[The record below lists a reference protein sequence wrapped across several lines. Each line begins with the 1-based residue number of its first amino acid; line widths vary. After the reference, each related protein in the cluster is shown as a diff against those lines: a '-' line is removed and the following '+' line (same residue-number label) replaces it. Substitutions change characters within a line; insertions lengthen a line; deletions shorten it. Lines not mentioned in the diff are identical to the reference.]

1 MTNNPFLIYYD
12 LRKFTKIHFENGTNE
27 DSHLKSAIVSDP
39 LRDRV
44 CFVFTNLSDE
54 YEHQYVISFFELSY
68 NERTLIKNSERL
80 QIKTARKFKLS
91 VHKYGFWANNLEL
104 FS

>member
-68 NERTLIKNSERL
+68 NERTLTMPISNNFHLNGALGETIK
-80 QIKTARKFKLS
+80 I
-91 VHKYGFWANNLEL
+91 
-104 FS
+104 

>member
-1 MTNNPFLIYYD
+1 M
-12 LRKFTKIHFENGTNE
+12 RKFTKIHFENGTNE

-68 NERTLIKNSERL
+68 NEPTLV
-80 QIKTARKFKLS
+80 AKFFVRDYQKMWYL
-91 VHKYGFWANNLEL
+91 L
-104 FS
+104 FLVII

>member
-68 NERTLIKNSERL
+68 NERTLIRTSGMG
-80 QIKTARKFKLS
+80 KFPK
-91 VHKYGFWANNLEL
+91 KYNCPGTL
-104 FS
+104 

>member
-68 NERTLIKNSERL
+68 NERTLVDKNNL
-80 QIKTARKFKLS
+80 DFPFIKTIKTFTFR
-91 VHKYGFWANNLEL
+91 
-104 FS
+104 

>member
-68 NERTLIKNSERL
+68 NERTL
-80 QIKTARKFKLS
+80 
-91 VHKYGFWANNLEL
+91 VPKYFYRWCIDRCQSPITNVDFIE
-104 FS
+104 

>member
-68 NERTLIKNSERL
+68 NERTLNTKIDFFNSYIL
-80 QIKTARKFKLS
+80 Q
-91 VHKYGFWANNLEL
+91 
-104 FS
+104 

>member
-27 DSHLKSAIVSDP
+27 DSHMKSAIVSDP

-44 CFVFTNLSDE
+44 CYVFANLPDE

-68 NERTLIKNSERL
+68 NEPTLVYESE
-80 QIKTARKFKLS
+80 KKSRKFFLVIAKIS
-91 VHKYGFWANNLEL
+91 GN
-104 FS
+104 

>member
-68 NERTLIKNSERL
+68 NEPTLVFGSHPLGIWGPHGDPITPPLKGWGIECP
-80 QIKTARKFKLS
+80 TP
-91 VHKYGFWANNLEL
+91 
-104 FS
+104 